1 MIWGRE
7 INREKGKERKEK
19 GEMKKV
25 ELHRPTEGI
34 VCGPSKDLE
43 LGLERGTRATST
55 QHYTTQHE
63 ANKIR
68 EDKTKQDKT

>member
-19 GEMKKV
+19 GEMKKG

-43 LGLERGTRATST
+43 LGLGLG
-55 QHYTTQHE
+55 
-63 ANKIR
+63 
-68 EDKTKQDKT
+68 